1 MVFKETLEKI
11 IQHHSLSFSE
21 ATSLMEEVMSGKL
34 TSAQIAAF
42 LIALRMKT
50 ETVDEIAG
58 FATVMKKW
66 VRVIHAKPAMVVDT
80 CGTGG
85 DGAKTF
91 NISTIAAFVIAGA
104 GIPVAKHGNVAVSS
118 QCGSADLL
126 KSLGVKI
133 DVDRLVMERA
143 LNEIGICFLFAPLFH
158 HAMMHAAL
166 PRREIGVRTV
176 FNILGPLT
184 NPAGAKA
191 QVVGVYRKELT
202 DLMAHVLVKLGVS
215 RAFVVHGS
223 DGLDE
228 VTTTGKT
235 FVSEVK
241 NGEVSSFVFE
251 PQSLGISKATSSDL
265 KGGDIKYHT
274 AIAKSILEGEKGP
287 QRDVVLL
294 NAAFGIVAGGAAS
307 DLKTGFKK
315 ATESLDSGMA
325 KKKLEELIE
334 YTAS

>member
-1 MVFKETLEKI
+1 MLFKETLEKI

-21 ATSLMEEVMSGKL
+21 ATSLMEEMMSGKL

-91 NISTIAAFVIAGA
+91 NISTTAAFVIAGA

-265 KGGDIKYHT
+265 KGGDIKHHT
-274 AIAKSILEGEKGP
+274 AITKSILEGEKGP
-287 QRDVVLL
+287 ERDVVLL

-307 DLKTGFKK
+307 DLKIGLKK
-315 ATESLDSGMA
+315 AIESLDSGMA
-325 KKKLEELIE
+325 RKKLEELIE